1 MPRKGRFNLKTYQGP
16 SSPVSA
22 GSSHHGAG
30 GDSPA
35 ASVNERLSE
44 LRMTETPE
52 GLQKKR
58 DLAEAVNFK
67 SVPPEL
73 RGLLG
78 ISESAPPRPKI
89 GFRLRERMRTPGP
102 PPPQSWLGYRPPGI
116 INRRASKAG
125 GGRAEAKYVRLDRP
139 KAILRFQ
146 RMVDG
151 QQINEKT
158 EPRGLVHLTMKR
170 LAEQWDLFDEEDYPA
185 LVEIPLR
192 LRLRLLS
199 YIGSYGPLIDAAT
212 LQALTQGSKEL
223 TYLDLASI
231 AGHGT
236 LTMKRL
242 ARMFESSSPTTV
254 DGISGNLAEAWD
266 DESLDLSGLHLT
278 VSAFTNLTHL
288 SLSNPPSTASWRDLL
303 ALSKHVSQ
311 LTHVSL
317 AYWPRP
323 SLTPN
328 LATATIASPH
338 NRDIAAGGSSIYS
351 ELDQDYA
358 EPAALLRRLSHNLL
372 CLQWLD
378 LEGCAEWSPALGTLA
393 TVERPASSRSWRTRT
408 ERPITDDGGSLT
420 TFVTSWKNLSYVN
433 LAQGWMPTLDGVGS
447 LGATANE
454 EIKRALFLRPAM
466 LSTDQWSDPHQVE
479 KRKARIWMDREH
491 RTLTAAKEVN
501 AARRSLQ
508 IAGAKPM
515 MFDFGYLKKAV

>member
-1 MPRKGRFNLKTYQGP
+1 MPKKGRFNLKTYQGP

-35 ASVNERLSE
+35 PSVNERLSE
-44 LRMTETPE
+44 LRMVETPE

-58 DLAEAVNFK
+58 DLAAAVNVK

-78 ISESAPPRPKI
+78 ISESAPPKPKL
-89 GFRLRERMRTPGP
+89 GVRLRERMRTPGP

-116 INRRASKAG
+116 INRRVSKAG
-125 GGRAEAKYVRLDRP
+125 QGRAEARYVRRDRP
-139 KAILRFQ
+139 KAILRFR

-185 LVEIPLR
+185 LIEIPLR

-199 YIGSYGPLIDAAT
+199 YIGSYGPLADAAT
-212 LQALTQGSKEL
+212 LQALTQGSEEL
-223 TYLDLASI
+223 THLDLASV
-231 AGHGT
+231 AGHGN

-242 ARMFESSSPTTV
+242 ARMFEPLSPALSNGTP
-254 DGISGNLAEAWD
+254 DNLAEAWD
-266 DESLDLSGLHLT
+266 DDSLDLS
-278 VSAFTNLTHL
+278 
-288 SLSNPPSTASWRDLL
+288 ASWRDLL
-303 ALSKHVSQ
+303 ALAKHVSQ
-311 LTHVSL
+311 LTHLSL

-338 NRDIAAGGSSIYS
+338 SRDIAAGGSSIYS

-393 TVERPASSRSWRTRT
+393 TVQRPAPSRSWRTRT

-420 TFVTSWKNLSYVN
+420 IFVTSWKNLSYVN
-433 LAQGWMPTLDGVGS
+433 LAQGWMPTQDGVGS

-466 LSTDQWSDPHQVE
+466 LATDPWSDPHQVE